1 MKKLESFDFLDDK
14 QWSPQ
19 WEEYLHDTLLFV
31 PSKVQEI
38 LCITPIPD
46 TTEILIVT
54 DNGTFIN
61 NKSILTTL
69 HSFASAHCYPD
80 YAIISDSL
88 KRLKYFGQYKIP
100 WFCPNFALFP
110 LESADQTIWLN
121 PLKILTIFKHDGQYF
136 VEMINGLILLLPI
149 SKRRVTKHAE
159 IASLLLATISR
170 GSFHTT
176 RPGTRPLDFL
186 DMPNTPFARYLSKR
200 PLLQEFIT
208 PIGKLKKQYEIS
220 YALYHFPDL
229 IAESDEDYEDNWL

>member
-1 MKKLESFDFLDDK
+1 MKKLEPFVFLDDK

-19 WEEYLHDTLLFV
+19 WEEYLHDTLLFI
-31 PSKVQEI
+31 PSKIQEI

-46 TTEILIVT
+46 TTEI
-54 DNGTFIN
+54 F
-61 NKSILTTL
+61 
-69 HSFASAHCYPD
+69 
-80 YAIISDSL
+80 ISDSL

-176 RPGTRPLDFL
+176 RPGTTPLDFL
-186 DMPNTPFARYLSKR
+186 DLPNTPFARYLSKR

-229 IAESDEDYEDNWL
+229 IAESDEDYGDNWL